1 MLVTLLFLL
10 RRKIGSFDL
19 ASVIGTFGRMGIA
32 SVVAGLAAYGVVV
45 LLTPILPG
53 VLGSLVIVIVGGVVC
68 FAVALGLGH
77 VLGVRE
83 VAALAVLLGKL
94 KSKFTHR

>member
-1 MLVTLLFLL
+1 
-10 RRKIGSFDL
+10 
-19 ASVIGTFGRMGIA
+19 
-32 SVVAGLAAYGVVV
+32 
-45 LLTPILPG
+45 LTG